1 MINECCEHHKAV
13 DFGGTIV
20 KWCASANR
28 PQVMWGLDNQS
39 NNYNSW
45 VRECQS

>member
-28 PQVMWGLDNQS
+28 PQVMWGQAQTYKRQASTLT
-39 NNYNSW
+39 
-45 VRECQS
+45 